1 MRRSGALT
9 LLAGGLA
16 GAARPAFAQTGL
28 PVVRIGTLAIDAG
41 GQAYYGTDTGIFAA
55 NGITPQ
61 VVTLTAGAAIVAA
74 ILGGDLEVGA
84 SNPLQVAVA
93 IARGIPLVMIA
104 PGCLY
109 SKRDASPNLFVAKNS
124 PITKPKDLTGAT
136 LGVGTL
142 GDFNQLSLFA
152 WLDANHVPR
161 ESVKYVELKF
171 SEMAAALQRGTVQ
184 AGLMAAPA
192 KTEALAAGLVR
203 EFADTYLSIMPEF
216 SPLVWVA
223 SRSWVQK
230 NPEVAKSVVDG
241 LYATARWANV
251 NTRRSGE
258 ILAKY
263 SQADPAVI
271 ATMQRLYFATQNKR
285 EYVEPILQ
293 LAARYHMLQRPV
305 TFEEFSMGTIR

>member
-230 NPEVAKSVVDG
+230 NPRSRRASWTG
-241 LYATARWANV
+241 C
-251 NTRRSGE
+251 TRRPAGRTSTRDVRARFWRSTRRRIRRSSRRCSGC
-258 ILAKY
+258 I
-263 SQADPAVI
+263 S
-271 ATMQRLYFATQNKR
+271 
-285 EYVEPILQ
+285 
-293 LAARYHMLQRPV
+293 RPR
-305 TFEEFSMGTIR
+305 TNASTSSRSSNLRRAIICCSDR